1 MRKKSEGSTSVPG
14 GGANNRNEWMV
25 DTGGGCPN
33 CGYCPHCGQSRQA
46 APYVPYNPWYPY
58 QPYPVYPR
66 VWLGGSTGQPVTLT
80 TTDNPT
86 GITYTI

>member
-1 MRKKSEGSTSVPG
+1 MKKKSEGSASVPG
-14 GGANNRNEWMV
+14 DGKV
-25 DTGGGCPN
+25 DKGVIVESCPN

-46 APYVPYNPWYPY
+46 APWYPYVPYNPPWYVFRAPH
-58 QPYPVYPR
+58 
-66 VWLGGSTGQPVTLT
+66 VWLGGSLGQSVTLT